1 MFCHKC
7 GKELLNDAQFYSYCG
22 TKIEIPISNN
32 DANSVLN
39 PPRISEDNNDM
50 KEIHDSNNNQN
61 EKRDN
66 TKLEWLWNKIKSGM
80 GILLFVLF
88 AAFSRVV
95 GRMIASDRNAM
106 RFLSYAIPGFV
117 CGVLLGIIPYVV
129 LIKCTSF
136 EHKTS
141 YLVMIL
147 LGGGIVGLIGGLMF
161 AAPYAVILSVIIFA
175 LHKINNKDG
184 E

>member
-7 GKELLNDAQFYSYCG
+7 GKELLNDAQFCSYCG

-32 DANSVLN
+32 DTNIKLNSPMIADEN
-39 PPRISEDNNDM
+39 IDM
-50 KEIHDSNNNQN
+50 KEIHTSNNNQN

-66 TKLEWLWNKIKSGM
+66 TKLEWLWNKIKSGSS
-80 GILLFVLF
+80 ILLLVLCL
-88 AAFSRVV
+88 AFSKVV
-95 GRMIASDRNAM
+95 GRMIASDRNTM
-106 RFLSYAIPGFV
+106 RFLSYAIPGLL
-117 CGVLLGIIPYVV
+117 CGVLFGIIPYVV

-136 EHKTS
+136 EKKKS

-147 LGGGIVGLIGGLMF
+147 LGGGIAGLIGGLMF
-161 AAPYAVILSVIIFA
+161 SVPYAVILSVIIFA
-175 LHKINNKDG
+175 LHKIDNK